1 MKVLVVDDEQ
11 LVRWFLQRALTKKGY
26 DVTVVSST
34 QEAEL
39 LLQNENYDLIISDL
53 RMPTGDG
60 APFINRLVESGT
72 HPPIIA
78 CSAYITPELD
88 KDFRLKGVYTLKK
101 PFKLSELEEALQRV
115 LNP

>member
-26 DVTVVSST
+26 EVTVVSST